1 MTHLAALR
9 SLSVALLL
17 LAITAEYAPAAEQR
31 IALVVGVS
39 AYRNASP
46 LPNTLN
52 DANGVSAVLQRLG
65 FRVQTVLDPDRA
77 ALEAAVR
84 RFGDGARGA
93 EAAVFFYAGHALEVG
108 GRNWLLPTS
117 MELKAPK
124 DLRFEA
130 LDVDG
135 LLEQT
140 EGAARI
146 TLLFLDACRDN
157 PFQRRLTNGARAL
170 ARGGLGQVS
179 AGAGTL
185 VAFAT
190 APGTVAADGE
200 GRNSPFTTALLRH
213 IETPGLEVRQM
224 LGLVRRDVREA
235 THGTQIPWENAAL
248 EGEFYF
254 KPGPP
259 PPGRTPPLPARDTR
273 VEAELL
279 FWQSIKDSTD
289 ASDFRAYLTRFPDG
303 TFAALARRRAE
314 TSLPSPSPG
323 TAAPTAAAAQTPATM
338 PLDAA
343 SSSLYGALLRRI
355 EDIAPRLVR
364 REERARSYVQDAGH
378 KAMAVSDDP
387 PGTWRLAGARSAAD
401 AQLAALQSCQL
412 RNGAPCILV
421 ATDETVETRPAAGWQ
436 RRDLEEVRY
445 AGAFDPHKLPVT
457 DARRAQADVVGYRAQ
472 PGPKA
477 AALHPWRR
485 LFIAVASTQSD
496 AEASALATCNADP
509 VRQGKDGPC
518 FLYASG
524 NDVVLPQR
532 KTVPLTPA
540 STATPVAIP
549 QNSDSQNTGSAT
561 EAGLR
566 ALLASLGHDS
576 NAASGY
582 VRQVTHKALAVQVE
596 SGRTFSWSRTQT
608 EAIAEQ
614 FALETCQLRYGTPCA
629 LLALDDVVR
638 APEPKAA
645 PRRDMQRV
653 GYAGRYAADMVPFP
667 LAQQARDRQ
676 AYATATGPKAMAI
689 HVPRGVFWSG
699 GATAGEAQ
707 SRALTACNE
716 PNAAYPC
723 ILYAIDDQV
732 VLPQRRTEAA
742 R

>member
-1 MTHLAALR
+1 MTRLAALGSF
-9 SLSVALLL
+9 SLALLVL
-17 LAITAEYAPAAEQR
+17 VATAGRPPAAESR

-39 AYRNASP
+39 AYRHASP

-65 FRVQTVLDPDRA
+65 FKVQTVLDPDRA

-93 EAAVFFYAGHALEVG
+93 DAAVFFYAGHALEVG

-157 PFQRRLTNGARAL
+157 PFQKRLTTGARAL

-254 KPGPP
+254 KPGPAPTGRAP
-259 PPGRTPPLPARDTR
+259 PPPARDTR
-273 VEAELL
+273 AEAELL

-289 ASDFRAYLTRFPDG
+289 ASDFRAYLARFPDG

-314 TSLPSPSPG
+314 TAVPSPSPG
-323 TAAPTAAAAQTPATM
+323 TAAPTAAAAQTAAAI

-387 PGTWRLAGARSAAD
+387 PGTWRLAGARSAAE
-401 AQLAALQSCQL
+401 AQLSALQSCQL

-421 ATDETVETRPAAGWQ
+421 ATDEIVETRPAAGWQ

-445 AGAFDPHKLPVT
+445 AGVFDPLKLPVT
-457 DARRAQADVVGYRAQ
+457 DARRAQADVMGYRVQSGA
-472 PGPKA
+472 KA

-485 LFIAVASTQSD
+485 LFIATAPTQAE

-540 STATPVAIP
+540 SAATPTAPNLDP
-549 QNSDSQNTGSAT
+549 QNPGSAT
-561 EAGLR
+561 EETLR
-566 ALLASLGHDS
+566 PLLASLGRDS
-576 NAASGY
+576 NAAAGY
-582 VRQVTHKALAVQVE
+582 VRQPTHKALAVQVE

-608 EAIAEQ
+608 EALAEQ

-638 APEPKAA
+638 APDPKAA
-645 PRRDMQRV
+645 PRRDMRRV
-653 GYAGRYAADMVPFP
+653 GYAGGYAADMVPFP

-689 HVPRGVFWSG
+689 HAPRGVFWSG
-699 GATAGEAQ
+699 GATASEAQ
-707 SRALTACNE
+707 SRALAACNE
-716 PNAAYPC
+716 PNSAYPC